1 MPRYAAWMRADD
13 KIAGIFPW
21 HWGDEPVGTEGS
33 MRFGAAHPGLLKT
46 MAALQFLAKE
56 TTAAPSRKHV
66 RWEKEA
72 MSRLGT
78 DHRMAA
84 QRVQLKMDD
93 GRTVGHD
100 AGSKRSQDYDDDPVA
115 SIEPITGLPFL
126 PANPFMAN

>member
-1 MPRYAAWMRADD
+1 MPRYAAWMRAGY

-21 HWGDEPVGTEGS
+21 HWGDEHVGTEGS

-66 RWEKEA
+66 RWEREA

-78 DHRMAA
+78 EHRRAA
-84 QRVQLKMDD
+84 QRVQ
-93 GRTVGHD
+93 
-100 AGSKRSQDYDDDPVA
+100 
-115 SIEPITGLPFL
+115 
-126 PANPFMAN
+126 